1 MNKKQIVKGYDQIIT
16 DEQKKLIRNFILIN
30 LLIYEIDKLK
40 EQPKKEI
47 EEVYDILKQAITPL
61 ETIIDKVYESK
72 ELRRTTFIQNLEDK
86 FDYNI
91 LRETQRF
98 FKVK

>member
-1 MNKKQIVKGYDQIIT
+1 MKEEQI
-16 DEQKKLIRNFILIN
+16 KLIKSFVLINILIN
-30 LLIYEIDKLK
+30 EIEEPNKV
-40 EQPKKEI
+40 PTKEI
-47 EEVYDILKQAITPL
+47 KEVYDILKKAITPL
-61 ETIIDKVYESK
+61 ETIIDKVYQTK
-72 ELRRTTFIQNLEDK
+72 ELRNTTFIQNLEDK

>member
-1 MNKKQIVKGYDQIIT
+1 MQEEQI
-16 DEQKKLIRNFILIN
+16 KLIKSFVLINILIN
-30 LLIYEIDKLK
+30 EIEEPNKV
-40 EQPKKEI
+40 PTKEI
-47 EEVYDILKQAITPL
+47 KEVYDILKQAITPL

-72 ELRRTTFIQNLEDK
+72 ELRRTTFIQELEDK

-91 LRETQRF
+91 KREAQRF

>member
-1 MNKKQIVKGYDQIIT
+1 MQEEQI
-16 DEQKKLIRNFILIN
+16 KLIKSFVLINILIN
-30 LLIYEIDKLK
+30 EIEEPNKV
-40 EQPKKEI
+40 PTKEI
-47 EEVYDILKQAITPL
+47 KEVYDILKQAITPL
-61 ETIIDKVYESK
+61 ETIIDKVYQTK

>member
-1 MNKKQIVKGYDQIIT
+1 MQEEQI
-16 DEQKKLIRNFILIN
+16 KLIKSFVLINILIN
-30 LLIYEIDKLK
+30 EIEEPNKV
-40 EQPKKEI
+40 PTKEI
-47 EEVYDILKQAITPL
+47 KEVYDILKQAITPL

-91 LRETQRF
+91 LREAQRF

>member
-1 MNKKQIVKGYDQIIT
+1 MQEEQI
-16 DEQKKLIRNFILIN
+16 KLIKSFVLINILIN
-30 LLIYEIDKLK
+30 EIEEPNKV
-40 EQPKKEI
+40 PTKEI
-47 EEVYDILKQAITPL
+47 KEVYDILKKAITPL
-61 ETIIDKVYESK
+61 ETIIDKVYQTK
-72 ELRRTTFIQNLEDK
+72 ELRNTTFIQNLEDK

>member
-1 MNKKQIVKGYDQIIT
+1 MQEEQIKI
-16 DEQKKLIRNFILIN
+16 IRNFILIN

-47 EEVYDILKQAITPL
+47 KEVYDILKQAITPL
-61 ETIIDKVYESK
+61 ETIIDKVYQTK
-72 ELRRTTFIQNLEDK
+72 ELRNTTFIQNLEDK

>member
-1 MNKKQIVKGYDQIIT
+1 MQEEQI
-16 DEQKKLIRNFILIN
+16 KLIKSFVLINILIN
-30 LLIYEIDKLK
+30 EIEEPNKV
-40 EQPKKEI
+40 PTKEI
-47 EEVYDILKQAITPL
+47 KEVYDILKQAITPL

>member
-1 MNKKQIVKGYDQIIT
+1 MQEEQI
-16 DEQKKLIRNFILIN
+16 KLIKSFVLINILIN
-30 LLIYEIDKLK
+30 EIEEPNKV
-40 EQPKKEI
+40 PTKEI
-47 EEVYDILKQAITPL
+47 KEVYDILKKAITPL

-72 ELRRTTFIQNLEDK
+72 ELRRTTFIQELEDK

-91 LRETQRF
+91 QREAQRF

>member
-1 MNKKQIVKGYDQIIT
+1 MQEEQI
-16 DEQKKLIRNFILIN
+16 KLIKSFVLINILIN
-30 LLIYEIDKLK
+30 EIEEPNKV
-40 EQPKKEI
+40 PTKEI
-47 EEVYDILKQAITPL
+47 KEVYDILKQAITPL
-61 ETIIDKVYESK
+61 ETIIDKVYQTK

-91 LRETQRF
+91 QREAQRF

>member
-1 MNKKQIVKGYDQIIT
+1 MQEEQI
-16 DEQKKLIRNFILIN
+16 KLIKSFVLINILIN
-30 LLIYEIDKLK
+30 EIEEPNKV
-40 EQPKKEI
+40 PTKEI
-47 EEVYDILKQAITPL
+47 KEVYDILKQAITPL

-72 ELRRTTFIQNLEDK
+72 ELRRTTFIQELEDK

-91 LRETQRF
+91 QREAKRF

>member
-1 MNKKQIVKGYDQIIT
+1 MKEEQI
-16 DEQKKLIRNFILIN
+16 KLIKSFVLINILIN
-30 LLIYEIDKLK
+30 EIEEPNKV
-40 EQPKKEI
+40 PTKEI
-47 EEVYDILKQAITPL
+47 KEVYDILKKAITPL
-61 ETIIDKVYESK
+61 ETIIDKVYQTK
-72 ELRRTTFIQNLEDK
+72 QLRNTTFIQNLEDK

>member
-1 MNKKQIVKGYDQIIT
+1 MQEEQI
-16 DEQKKLIRNFILIN
+16 KLIKSFVLINILIN
-30 LLIYEIDKLK
+30 EIEEPNKV
-40 EQPKKEI
+40 PTKEI
-47 EEVYDILKQAITPL
+47 KEVYDILKQAITPL
-61 ETIIDKVYESK
+61 ETIIDKVYQTK

-91 LRETQRF
+91 LREAQRF

>member
-1 MNKKQIVKGYDQIIT
+1 MKEEQI
-16 DEQKKLIRNFILIN
+16 KLIKSFVLINILIN
-30 LLIYEIDKLK
+30 
-40 EQPKKEI
+40 EI
-47 EEVYDILKQAITPL
+47 EEPNKVPTKEIKDVYDILKQAITPL

-91 LRETQRF
+91 QREAQRF

>member
-1 MNKKQIVKGYDQIIT
+1 MKEEQI
-16 DEQKKLIRNFILIN
+16 KLIKSFVLINILIN
-30 LLIYEIDKLK
+30 EIEEPNKV
-40 EQPKKEI
+40 PTKEI
-47 EEVYDILKQAITPL
+47 KEVYDILKKAITPL
-61 ETIIDKVYESK
+61 ETIIDKVYQTK

>member
-1 MNKKQIVKGYDQIIT
+1 MQEEQIKI
-16 DEQKKLIRNFILIN
+16 IRNFILIN

-72 ELRRTTFIQNLEDK
+72 ELRRTTFIQELEDK

-91 LRETQRF
+91 QREAKRF

>member
-1 MNKKQIVKGYDQIIT
+1 MQEEQI
-16 DEQKKLIRNFILIN
+16 KLIKSFVLINILIN
-30 LLIYEIDKLK
+30 EIEEPNKV
-40 EQPKKEI
+40 PTKEI
-47 EEVYDILKQAITPL
+47 KEVYDILKKAITPL
-61 ETIIDKVYESK
+61 ETIIDKVYQTK

-91 LRETQRF
+91 QREAQRF

>member
-1 MNKKQIVKGYDQIIT
+1 VKEEQI
-16 DEQKKLIRNFILIN
+16 KLIKSFVLINILIN
-30 LLIYEIDKLK
+30 EIEEPNKV
-40 EQPKKEI
+40 PTKEI
-47 EEVYDILKQAITPL
+47 KEVYDILKQAITPL
-61 ETIIDKVYESK
+61 ETIIDKVYQTK

>member
-1 MNKKQIVKGYDQIIT
+1 MKEEQI
-16 DEQKKLIRNFILIN
+16 KLIKSFVLIN
-30 LLIYEIDKLK
+30 EIEEPNKV
-40 EQPKKEI
+40 PTKEI
-47 EEVYDILKQAITPL
+47 KEVYDILKKAITPL
-61 ETIIDKVYESK
+61 ETIIDKVYQTK

-91 LRETQRF
+91 LREAQRF